1 MKSRMANRRRLPLKP
16 KIRRNKM
23 RKGELHSAESRAK
36 ISASRIGK
44 QFTEEHKEAIRRAL
58 AGRSKSPSH
67 RKAIAEGV
75 RSARLAR
82 QQVSITTQPTE
93 EASNQKEK
101 PITNASD
108 QRMYMTQNPLLNQK
122 LRKRI
127 LRVHVHRV
135 DKEVDPD
142 DFIRAVD
149 TYADWK
155 IKAYLREQKGNEVP
169 QVSARAEVE
178 EDW

>member
-1 MKSRMANRRRLPLKP
+1 MRMGQR
-16 KIRRNKM
+16 
-23 RKGELHSAESRAK
+23 HSIESCAR

-44 QFTEEHKEAIRRAL
+44 QFTEEHKDAIRRAL
-58 AGRSKSPSH
+58 TGLSKSLSH
-67 RKAIAEGV
+67 KKAIAEGI
-75 RSARLAR
+75 RSARLSR

-93 EASNQKEK
+93 SMKE
-101 PITNASD
+101 TSD
-108 QRMYMTQNPLLNQK
+108 QKKKSPMNTSDERVHMTQNPLLNQK
-122 LRKRI
+122 RQKRI
-127 LRVHVHRV
+127 LRVHVHRI

-155 IKAYLREQKGNEVP
+155 IKAYLREQKGNEAH
-169 QVSARAEVE
+169 QVSARTDIE